1 MLGGETVGPR
11 GPLKGGGQVASV
23 FGYFSQLAISPGGAV
38 NVANLF
44 EDLPGALVPSLG
56 LIQKIFFMKQ
66 DAQLAA
72 FVTGALPSSR
82 SMAVTVH
89 PSTPSSAPDAA
100 AGTRKRYFFASAS
113 NVNTASLPST
123 SPS

>member
-11 GPLKGGGQVASV
+11 GPLKCCGQVASV

-72 FVTGALPSSR
+72 FITGGPVVAQLLTLFQCQLEP
-82 SMAVTVH
+82 
-89 PSTPSSAPDAA
+89 
-100 AGTRKRYFFASAS
+100 FFGHLVSQ
-113 NVNTASLPST
+113 
-123 SPS
+123 SPGHC